1 MKQIQTELP
10 NFQVYVDGQLQG
22 PTAADKALETAKT
35 VGHGTLELLSAIARP
50 VASTLAEM
58 ALHIEMDAHDY
69 RYGTHVRQDYLEQKK
84 QLATAAIRNEIGL

>member
-35 VGHGTLELLSAIARP
+35 VGHGTLELLSHLARP
-50 VASTLAEM
+50 VASTIAEM
-58 ALHIEMDAHDY
+58 ALHVEMDLHDY
-69 RYGTHVRQDYLEQKK
+69 QYGTHVRKDYLEQKK
-84 QLATAAIRNEIGL
+84 ALATAALRDEVGL